1 MQEKI
6 PPWPLSNLA
15 WVHEGHICKIYPQ
28 SDLRVGRMP
37 HNPPQMRGDEKPC
50 GELPGSS
57 FSSTTQS
64 GGTVPQDH
72 FPPSSLIS
80 IDRRTFYLMPRTL
93 QGTDAS
99 YCVYKITWWNLE
111 IAPLGQSDPLLVPP
125 IFWPLQFSVILCEEL
140 GRQGAEVMW
149 IFLSLSK

>member
-1 MQEKI
+1 
-6 PPWPLSNLA
+6 
-15 WVHEGHICKIYPQ
+15 
-28 SDLRVGRMP
+28 MP

-125 IFWPLQFSVILCEEL
+125 IFWPLQFSVILCEEWG
-140 GRQGAEVMW
+140 GRELRSCGSSSHYLSNKCLNLLCSLVAKFTKY
-149 IFLSLSK
+149 IFHA